1 MLMTMWTGD
10 SEEDEEEGG
19 AAAGE
24 RFDSERVL
32 AMRDGTRNENATRLW
47 GAIEMDVNEDKV
59 APWKVDVDIDG
70 IDSDSDFGCAEPE
83 PEEGAGDGGDD
94 AMLGM
99 NDVTTATGCA
109 VSRRSAR
116 IFWESPRALI
126 LLAAARSKD
135 ERFAV
140 ASATAKR
147 ESMRPGTSSFHF
159 EMASA
164 RAGMPLSLQPHE
176 RGSDGAECGNGK
188 FAVEGSYQWLWKEG

>member
-1 MLMTMWTGD
+1 MTMWTGD

-70 IDSDSDFGCAEPE
+70 MDSDSDFGCAEPE
-83 PEEGAGDGGDD
+83 PEEGAGGGDG
-94 AMLGM
+94 ATLGM

-126 LLAAARSKD
+126 LLAARSKED

-147 ESMRPGTSSFHF
+147 DIMRPGTSSSFNF
-159 EMASA
+159 
-164 RAGMPLSLQPHE
+164 G
-176 RGSDGAECGNGK
+176 
-188 FAVEGSYQWLWKEG
+188 

>member
-10 SEEDEEEGG
+10 SKEDEEEGG

-24 RFDSERVL
+24 RFERVL
-32 AMRDGTRNENATRLW
+32 AMRDGTRNENAMRLW

-70 IDSDSDFGCAEPE
+70 IDSDSDFGCGEPE

-126 LLAAARSKD
+126 LLAARSKED

-147 ESMRPGTSSFHF
+147 DIMRPGTSSSFNF
-159 EMASA
+159 GSPSA
-164 RAGMPLSLQPHE
+164 RAGMPLLPLAVVSQAEYFVFLL
-176 RGSDGAECGNGK
+176 RRAADATLSDH
-188 FAVEGSYQWLWKEG
+188 F